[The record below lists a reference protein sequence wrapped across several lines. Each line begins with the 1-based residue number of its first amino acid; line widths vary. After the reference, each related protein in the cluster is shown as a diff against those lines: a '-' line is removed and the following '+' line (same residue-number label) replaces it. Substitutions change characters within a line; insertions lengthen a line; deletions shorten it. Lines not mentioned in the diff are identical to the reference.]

1 MKRPHLSPRLL
12 LFLVAAWCIS
22 LLGYAH
28 AGPVAYI
35 DASGGII
42 VVNHPQAVDV
52 LSALSLLSSPPPATP
67 LSLGAVSAIPRGTK
81 LLDFRIEGDRA
92 VVDFSK
98 RLVAGGA
105 GEVKLAG
112 IFDQVK
118 WTLRSWGIDMNVSI
132 LADGVPFAEYAE
144 PAPVIEPRSDVGL
157 STLSGRSVTLSPG
170 HGLVWSGSS
179 WGFQRSP
186 TCGGQLS
193 REDDHNVEICQYIK
207 TYLEQDGMTVKV
219 PRCLDKNYGTCPLV
233 SYPWWQMC
241 SVYWL
246 WHKGYPC
253 TVWGSTTDCTPG
265 SGADEW
271 NDDIRARPLSSDYD
285 GTDIYI
291 SFHTNA
297 YSGDCYGT
305 ACPTGSDM
313 YYDCSSEHASWCT
326 VSQNLAT
333 AVNNALIDA
342 IRNKIPDSDW
352 NNRGIHDSNGAYGEI
367 RIPDR
372 AAILLELGFHDT
384 CDHDVQHLKDNF
396 FRSAAAWGIY
406 KGVCDYF
413 GQTPTWD
420 FYSDELVSHD
430 IPSSLLP
437 GERAYVHI
445 TFRNK
450 GVLWNQSRGFKL
462 GAVGDSDPFTSTI
475 RYDVTSEVPPS
486 GTYTFNLTLTAPS
499 TTGTYVTDWRMLR
512 EGYQWFGA
520 TCSQTITVSGSP
532 DTTPPSV
539 PTNLTCWPPN
549 QTTVNLSWSA
559 STDNRAVAGYK
570 IYRNGSNIGSS
581 ETTSYTDTT
590 CSANTTYTYQVSA
603 FDTSGNES
611 SLCTGVVVTT
621 PPNYEVIIDEESC
634 TWYGSWTAATATA
647 PAAYNG
653 DYKYT
658 TSSTSSE
665 TAWAK
670 WTPNLNYAG
679 TYDVYVYYRSGTN
692 RTTKAPYTV
701 YYKTG
706 STTILVNQTVNGG
719 QWNYIATKPFNTGT
733 TGYVKLSNYTGES
746 GLAVIADAVRWKYIT
761 YLDSQA
767 PSTPTNLQGTAV
779 SGTQVNLTWT
789 GSTDNIGVAGYKIY
803 RNSSQI
809 GTSATTSYSDT
820 TCTSNTTYTYEVS
833 AYDEAGNESGK
844 SNQAVVT
851 TPARTE
857 YIIDEEAATYQGSW
871 TTSTCDP
878 SLAYN
883 GDYRY
888 YSTASS
894 ETAWAKWTPNLEA
907 SGNYNV
913 YCMYRSGSN
922 RSAKAPY
929 TVYWNG
935 GSQTVQVNQT
945 ANGGTW
951 VTLVTNKPFAAGTT
965 GYTKLGNGTGESS
978 KVVIADA
985 VKYNKQ

>member
-1 MKRPHLSPRLL
+1 MKKPHLSPRLL
-12 LFLVAAWCIS
+12 LFLVAAGCIS

-42 VVNHPQAVDV
+42 VINHPQAVDV
-52 LSALSLLSSPPPATP
+52 VSALSLLSSPPPATP

>member
-42 VVNHPQAVDV
+42 VINHPQAVDV
-52 LSALSLLSSPPPATP
+52 VSALSLLSSPPPATP

>member
-1 MKRPHLSPRLL
+1 MKDLRLSPRLL
-12 LFLVAAWCIS
+12 LFLVVLGCLCITAS
-22 LLGYAH
+22 TY

-35 DASGGII
+35 NASGTITVI
-42 VVNHPQAVDV
+42 NHPRAVDAV
-52 LSALSLLSSPPPATP
+52 SALSLLSSPPPGTHVAMGIT
-67 LSLGAVSAIPRGTK
+67 SAIPPGTK
-81 LLDFRIEGDRA
+81 LLDLTFEGNTA
-92 VVDFSK
+92 IVNFSK
-98 RLVAGGA
+98 RLMSQGA
-105 GEVKLAG
+105 GEARLAA
-112 IFDQVK
+112 IFDQVR
-118 WTLRSWGIDMNVSI
+118 WTLRCYGIDGDVSI
-132 LADGVPFAEYAE
+132 LAEGVPFAEYAE
-144 PAPVIEPRSDVGL
+144 PTPVIEPRSSISL
-157 STLSGRSVTLSPG
+157 NTLSGKSVTLSPG
-170 HGLVWSGSS
+170 HGLVWTGSS

-253 TVWGSTTDCTPG
+253 SVWGSTTDCTPG

-271 NDDIRARPLSSDYD
+271 NDDIRARPLASDYD
-285 GTDIYI
+285 NTDIYI
-291 SFHTNA
+291 SIHTNA
-297 YSGDCYGT
+297 YQGDCYGT
-305 ACPTGSDM
+305 SCPTGSDM
-313 YYDCSSEHASWCT
+313 YYDCSTEHASWCT
-326 VSQNLAT
+326 VSQNLAN
-333 AVNNALIDA
+333 AINNALIDA

-352 NNRGIHDSNGAYGEI
+352 NNRGVHDSNGAYGEI

-372 AAILLELGFHDT
+372 AACLLELGFHDT

-420 FYSDELVSHD
+420 FYSDELVSHN
-430 IPSSLLP
+430 IPSSMLP
-437 GERAYVHI
+437 GEQANVQI
-445 TFRNK
+445 VFRNR
-450 GVLWNQSRGFKL
+450 GVLWNQARGFKL

-475 RYDVTSEVPPS
+475 RYDVTSEVPPGS
-486 GTYTFNLTLTAPS
+486 TYTFNLTLTAPT
-499 TTGTYVTDWRMLR
+499 TTGTYTTDWRMLR
-512 EGYQWFGA
+512 EGYQWFGT
-520 TCSQTITVSGSP
+520 TCQQQITVSGTP

-539 PTNLTCWPPN
+539 PTNLSAWPPN
-549 QTTVNLSWSA
+549 QTRVDLTWSA

-570 IYRNGSNIGSS
+570 VYRNGSQIATTAN
-581 ETTSYTDTT
+581 TSYSDTT
-590 CSANTTYTYQVSA
+590 CTANTTYTYQVSA
-603 FDTSGNES
+603 YDTSGNES
-611 SLCTGVVVTT
+611 AKSSAVVVTT
-621 PPNYEVIIDEESC
+621 PPNYQVILDEESC
-634 TWYGSWTAATATA
+634 TWYGSWTSATATP

-658 TSSTSSE
+658 TTSTSSE

-670 WTPNLNYAG
+670 WTPNLTYAG
-679 TYDVYVYYRSGTN
+679 TYEVYVYYRSGTN

-701 YYKTG
+701 YFKTG
-706 STTILVNQTVNGG
+706 SVTIQVNQTVNGG
-719 QWNYIATKPFNTGT
+719 QWNKIATKPFDSGT
-733 TGYVKLSNYTGES
+733 SGYVKLGNYTGES
-746 GLAVIADAVRWKYIT
+746 GLALIADAVRWNYLT

-803 RNSSQI
+803 RNGSQI

-820 TCTSNTTYTYEVS
+820 TCTSNTTYTYRVS
-833 AYDEAGNESGK
+833 AYDEAGNESGL
-844 SNQAVVT
+844 SNQVVVT

-871 TTSTCDP
+871 PTSTCDP

-888 YSTASS
+888 YGTATS

-907 SGNYNV
+907 AANYNV

-922 RSAKAPY
+922 RSTKAPY

-945 ANGGTW
+945 TNGGIW
-951 VTLVTNKPFAAGTT
+951 VTLVTGKPFAAGTS
-965 GYTKLGNGTGESS
+965 GYVKLGNGTAESS

-985 VKYNKQ
+985 VKFNKQ